1 MGDHHCPECGTFSVD
16 EPGPLTKRL
25 EEAEATLA
33 ERDRLQTLH
42 DASQRALTGALAELA
57 DAREE
62 NERLK
67 RDRWLFGA
75 ALAQGF
81 NVDEAVGHY
90 PNDEDEAL
98 AAINKALGD
107 ECPFK
112 KEPTP

>member
-42 DASQRALTGALAELA
+42 DASQRALTGALVELA
-57 DAREE
+57 DARAE
-62 NERLK
+62 NERLDK
-67 RDRWLFGA
+67 LVDQYAEVRQQD
-75 ALAQGF
+75 LA
-81 NVDEAVGHY
+81 EIAR
-90 PNDEDEAL
+90 L
-98 AAINKALGD
+98 
-107 ECPFK
+107 